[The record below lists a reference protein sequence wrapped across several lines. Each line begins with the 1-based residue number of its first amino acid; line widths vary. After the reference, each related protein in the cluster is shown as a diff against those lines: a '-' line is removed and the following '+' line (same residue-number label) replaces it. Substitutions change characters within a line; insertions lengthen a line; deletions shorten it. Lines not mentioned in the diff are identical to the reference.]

1 MEAII
6 RYRLLDNIWGSL
18 AFIDVYK
25 NGQQLPKTALSFAA
39 GQASHKPGPYPS
51 PDVSPPNPGRPRDS
65 GTAEGDQSSTP
76 DGQASRYVA
85 TTNLMPS
92 RLPLPW
98 RWLFSSLFVY
108 SFLGMPSAARK
119 PRSPT
124 STGKYHVCHPLY
136 SISRSS
142 YLAYF
147 LLWASWHRVSH
158 GTVSSITIIFF
169 VLSDISRTSGLCA
182 I

>member
-1 MEAII
+1 MVSN
-6 RYRLLDNIWGSL
+6 YLKQLCRLQLDRRVISR
-18 AFIDVYK
+18 V
-25 NGQQLPKTALSFAA
+25 
-39 GQASHKPGPYPS
+39 HPS
-51 PDVSPPNPGRPRDS
+51 PDGPRD
-65 GTAEGDQSSTP
+65 GRTAEGDQSSTP

-108 SFLGMPSAARK
+108 SFLGMPSAAGK

-124 STGKYHVCHPLY
+124 STGKYHVCHSLH
-136 SISRSS
+136 SICRSS

-147 LLWASWHRVSH
+147 LSWASWHRVSH
-158 GTVSSITIIFF
+158 GTVSSITISFF
-169 VLSDISRTSGLCA
+169 VLYDISRTSGLCA
-182 I
+182 TLKEINSKSY

>member
-1 MEAII
+1 MVSK
-6 RYRLLDNIWGSL
+6 YL
-18 AFIDVYK
+18 K
-25 NGQQLPKTALSFAA
+25 QLNLSFAA
-39 GQASHKPGPYPS
+39 GQANHKPGPS
-51 PDVSPPNPGRPRDS
+51 VSRRCNPCPERPRDG

-108 SFLGMPSAARK
+108 SFLGRPSAAGK
-119 PRSPT
+119 PRAPT
-124 STGKYHVCHPLY
+124 STGKYHVCHSLH
-136 SISRSS
+136 SISWSS
-142 YLAYF
+142 YLANF
-147 LLWASWHRVSH
+147 FSWAFWHRVSN
-158 GTVSSITIIFF
+158 GTVSSITISFF

>member
-6 RYRLLDNIWGSL
+6 RYRLLDKIWGSL

-39 GQASHKPGPYPS
+39 GQASHKPGPS
-51 PDVSPPNPGRPRDS
+51 VSRRFTPCPERPRDG

-108 SFLGMPSAARK
+108 SFLGMPSAAGK
-119 PRSPT
+119 PRAPT
-124 STGKYHVCHPLY
+124 STGKYYVCHSLH

-147 LLWASWHRVSH
+147 FH
-158 GTVSSITIIFF
+158 GPSDIESPMELSAPSPSVSSCFTI
-169 VLSDISRTSGLCA
+169 
-182 I
+182 